1 MLYSRRALGKIAVA
15 TLPAIRAL
23 AAINSS
29 IDSRI
34 NGVRIGA
41 ITYSF
46 RSTPDLEDVIKA
58 MVQIGL
64 GEAELMA
71 DQAETYAGAPR
82 PQRRPGGGPPGGP
95 PQGGGRPQMT
105 PEQREAFQ
113 TAMRARAEEIRKWR
127 LSAPMGKF
135 KEVRK
140 KFDDAG
146 IDLALLC
153 FGMNESSTDDEIE
166 YGFQMAKTL
175 GVRAIT
181 TSTQVTV
188 SKRIAPFA
196 EKHKMMVGFHGH
208 DNTSNPNEFSTP
220 ETFATAMS
228 YSKYHGVNLD
238 IGHFTSANHDP
249 VAYIKAN
256 HGRITNLH
264 VKDRKKDR
272 GANTPFG
279 EGDTPIKEVL
289 RLMAK
294 EKYPFPANIEFE
306 YRVPEGSDVVTEVG
320 KCMKYCNDALATPG

>member
-1 MLYSRRALGKIAVA
+1 MLYSRRDVGKIAVA

-23 AAINSS
+23 AAVNSN

-34 NGVRIGA
+34 KGVRIGA

-46 RSTPDLEDVIKA
+46 RAMPELDDVIKA

-64 GEAELMA
+64 GEVELMA
-71 DQAETYAGAPR
+71 DLAETFAGAPR
-82 PQRRPGGGPPGGP
+82 PQRRPGGGGPGGP
-95 PQGGGRPQMT
+95 PGGGRRQMT

-113 TAMRARAEEIRKWR
+113 AGMRARAEEIRKWR
-127 LSAPMGKF
+127 LSAPIDKY

-146 IDLALLC
+146 IDLTLLC
-153 FGMNESSTDDEIE
+153 FGIREDTTDDEIE
-166 YGFQMAKTL
+166 YAFQMAKTL
-175 GVRAIT
+175 GVRGIT
-181 TSTQVTV
+181 SSSQVSV

-196 EKHKMMVGFHGH
+196 DKHKMMVGFHGH
-208 DNTSNPNEFSTP
+208 DNTSNPNEFATP
-220 ETFATAMS
+220 ESFAAAMS

-238 IGHFTSANHDP
+238 IGHFTAANHDP

-256 HGRITNLH
+256 HARITNLH
-264 VKDRKKDR
+264 VKDRKKDH

-306 YRVPEGSDVVTEVG
+306 YPVPEGSDVVTEVG
-320 KCMKYCNDALATPG
+320 KCLKYCKDALA